1 MVASL
6 PPRAAR
12 LAPEDDWVQD
22 VDIEAFKREV
32 NELGERYRRA
42 QGPEDVAHLQR
53 MISWSNGFG
62 ALGLL
67 TMWATPNPITVMALS
82 LWTFSRWTMIAHH
95 TCHGGYNRQDV
106 DGRFNSRGFA
116 IGSLRQRVADWFDW
130 MLPEAWNVEHNSLHH
145 YKLGEVGDPDLV
157 ERNLAFLRDNKKVP
171 MVFKYGY
178 VAMVMCMW
186 KWSYYA
192 PNTFKQL
199 KMQEMRRNKQELPE
213 GVDPHSA
220 VTIFEALSGTA
231 GVYGAGEYL
240 KRVMLPYLLLHF
252 VALPLPFLAL
262 GGGFFANAV
271 INLLLADIITNI
283 HSFIVIVTNHAGKD
297 LYKFDDGCIP
307 KSGTF
312 YMRQVISS
320 ANHRTGGDANDFMH
334 GWLNYQI
341 EHHVWPDLSML
352 SYQKSQPELQAICEK
367 HGVPYVQ
374 ENVFLRLKKTV
385 DIMVGASTMR
395 QFEPEWDAEM
405 KLLSARM
412 AEQKQ

>member
-1 MVASL
+1 
-6 PPRAAR
+6 
-12 LAPEDDWVQD
+12 
-22 VDIEAFKREV
+22 
-32 NELGERYRRA
+32 
-42 QGPEDVAHLQR
+42 
-53 MISWSNGFG
+53 
-62 ALGLL
+62 
-67 TMWATPNPITVMALS
+67 
-82 LWTFSRWTMIAHH
+82 
-95 TCHGGYNRQDV
+95 
-106 DGRFNSRGFA
+106 
-116 IGSLRQRVADWFDW
+116 

-157 ERNLAFLRDNKKVP
+157 ERSLAFLRDNKKVP

-271 INLLLADIITNI
+271 INLLLALSTCVKSSPVPTIARG
-283 HSFIVIVTNHAGKD
+283 VTPMTS
-297 LYKFDDGCIP
+297 C
-307 KSGTF
+307 
-312 YMRQVISS
+312 
-320 ANHRTGGDANDFMH
+320 
-334 GWLNYQI
+334 
-341 EHHVWPDLSML
+341 
-352 SYQKSQPELQAICEK
+352 
-367 HGVPYVQ
+367 
-374 ENVFLRLKKTV
+374 
-385 DIMVGASTMR
+385 MVGSTTKLSTMCGR
-395 QFEPEWDAEM
+395 TSPCCPIRSPSQSC
-405 KLLSARM
+405 KLSARSM
-412 AEQKQ
+412 EFHMCRRMFSCG